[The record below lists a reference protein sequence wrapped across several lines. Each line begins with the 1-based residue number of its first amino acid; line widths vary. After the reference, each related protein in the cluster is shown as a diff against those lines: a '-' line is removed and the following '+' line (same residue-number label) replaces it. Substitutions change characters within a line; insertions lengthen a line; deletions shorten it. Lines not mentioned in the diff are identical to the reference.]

1 MARTLAQHK
10 SLWRAFLL
18 VGVLAGLVLGAPT
31 GAWATSYT
39 FTTLDPPGGGST
51 YARAINAAGQV
62 VGLYSDG
69 TGAHGFLYSGGT
81 YTTLTV
87 PGSVF
92 TDALAINAA
101 GQVTGIYRDATKQH
115 GYLFS
120 NGTYTTLD
128 ESMEMLGETAKVR

>member
-1 MARTLAQHK
+1 MAHTFVQHK
-10 SLWRAFLL
+10 LLPSALLL
-18 VGVLAGLVLGAPT
+18 VGVLASLALGAPT
-31 GAWATSYT
+31 GASATSYT

-81 YTTLTV
+81 YTTLDA

-101 GQVTGIYRDATKQH
+101 GQVVGNYYEAGFHGFLATPK
-115 GYLFS
+115 
-120 NGTYTTLD
+120 
-128 ESMEMLGETAKVR
+128 R